1 MIIIALVAVV
11 VMYLAHFALK
21 SPSKLEPPVVSP
33 VVSTS
38 VATELTP
45 TPPAP
50 DPSIAEARDK
60 SIWEQDQR
68 FKEYNELKEMR
79 INSVAGSLSAL
90 NRKLHLLP
98 HHPAVTNVDD
108 PNGCFI
114 VDSSDPDMVI
124 LIAND
129 GDFVVS
135 EHQDTTVLLRK
146 GKPTKLFFTVM
157 YLDSNRTIVTEW
169 KDSDFKMSK

>member
-1 MIIIALVAVV
+1 MPNIALKPPKVQGTKQAKFAKHIFVYNYRIFDRYDRPVAS
-11 VMYLAHFALK
+11 LAVLADTNKQWKPTSYGFTVLGC
-21 SPSKLEPPVVSP
+21 KLSLEFPVAKLTDYEKRLDELLVSDNAFGWI
-33 VVSTS
+33 T
-38 VATELTP
+38 
-45 TPPAP
+45 
-50 DPSIAEARDK
+50 
-60 SIWEQDQR
+60 
-68 FKEYNELKEMR
+68 
-79 INSVAGSLSAL
+79 
-90 NRKLHLLP
+90 
-98 HHPAVTNVDD
+98 AVTNVDD